1 MMTFVPGNE
10 QDAAFRALLGR
21 LSSLAADMEAI
32 GCGASPEDLLKGE
45 PPFLD
50 QWVLERRPVACLV
63 GLSSGHPLLPG
74 VNRSIGTSDL
84 WLISQDRNWA
94 RTLSRWYRLGR
105 PAGCD
110 TFHS

>member
-10 QDAAFRALLGR
+10 QDAAFRSLLGR

-32 GCGASPEDLLKGE
+32 GRGASPEDLLNGE
-45 PPFLD
+45 PPLLD
-50 QWVLERRPVACLV
+50 QWLVGHRLVPCLV

-74 VNRSIGTSDL
+74 VNRTIGTSDL
-84 WLISQDRNWA
+84 WLISQDSNWA

-110 TFHS
+110 AYHS